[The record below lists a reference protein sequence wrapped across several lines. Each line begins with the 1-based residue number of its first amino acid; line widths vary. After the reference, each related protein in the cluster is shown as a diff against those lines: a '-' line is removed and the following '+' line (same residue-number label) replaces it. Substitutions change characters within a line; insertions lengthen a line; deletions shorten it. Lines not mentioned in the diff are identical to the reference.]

1 MTEGDRETAAAA
13 LAFGPL
19 KDRPTPELL
28 FMLDDEDWVTRTAA
42 ALILQGR
49 GERKAFERGL
59 ELCRSESDVDRE
71 TGAFLLRQ
79 FGYSDG
85 FPFRADTIPV
95 LENLLLNDGSA
106 AVRAHAAMG
115 LGHLEAESAFASLA
129 RRIDDPDGRVRGE
142 VAVALGRLGRPEAE
156 MIIEGLRKDSDSHVA
171 NRAEIGLEFLFRQK
185 FGYEMATNLG
195 NILDDPAL
203 DIAARKA
210 AAELL
215 AEHDPEAAFERA
227 VALMA
232 SGSEAVRTGGVLL
245 LGWLGWH
252 EDAPHRTEIVDMLE
266 NSARTDPSN
275 ALRGRAARALEE
287 VANSGHV

>member
-1 MTEGDRETAAAA
+1 MTEDDRETAAAE
-13 LAFGPL
+13 LAFGSCA
-19 KDRPTPELL
+19 DRPTPELL

-85 FPFRADTIPV
+85 FPFRDQTIPV
-95 LENLLLNDGSA
+95 LEAMLRNDRSA
-106 AVRAHAAMG
+106 AVRAHAALG
-115 LGHLEAESAFASLA
+115 LGQLKADSAFSSLA
-129 RRIDDPDGRVRGE
+129 RGVDDPDPHVRGE
-142 VAVALGRLGRPEAE
+142 IAVALGRLGRPEAAV
-156 MIIEGLRKDSDSHVA
+156 MIEALRKDSDGHVA
-171 NRAEIGLEFLFRQK
+171 SRAEIGLEFLFRDR

-195 NILDDPAL
+195 NMLGDPAL

-215 AEHDPEAAFERA
+215 TEHDPEAAFQRA
-227 VALMA
+227 AALLA
-232 SGSEAVRTGGVLL
+232 SAAEPVRTSGILL
-245 LGWLGWH
+245 LGRLGWRGN
-252 EDAPHRTEIVDMLE
+252 APHRPEIVDMLQAVA
-266 NSARTDPSN
+266 SDDPSPG
-275 ALRGRAARALEE
+275 LRRRAAATLDEI
-287 VANSGHV
+287 AGG